1 MLKGIL
7 MVLGMLAVGLLVW
20 KLLDRQGFGSP
31 PSDDPP
37 GE

>member
-7 MVLGMLAVGLLVW
+7 MILGMLAVGLLVW

-31 PSDDPP
+31 PTDDSP
-37 GE
+37 EQ